1 MRSALRHL
9 ACLAACC
16 LLSVSAQ
23 AAPQAEKLAGSWA
36 CQEHEGGS
44 DVAMI
49 LDYRRSDDFLV
60 GEMKEDNG
68 AVLLDVW
75 LDDGE
80 AKLALRRL
88 LSYDATVEMRVV
100 EETADSVKV
109 AGELRHL
116 LDTTTR
122 VREEVRFTGSDL
134 FRAVWEADSGA
145 GWQVTLERTCR
156 RI

>member
-1 MRSALRHL
+1 MRSAVRPL

-16 LLSVSAQ
+16 LASVSAR
-23 AAPQAEKLAGSWA
+23 AEPQAEKLVGSWA

-49 LDYRRSDDFLV
+49 LTYRRSEDFLV

-75 LDDGE
+75 LDDGA

-100 EETADSVKV
+100 EEAVDRVKV

-116 LDTTTR
+116 LNTTTR
-122 VREEVRFTGSDL
+122 VREEIRFTGDDE

-145 GWQVTLERTCR
+145 GWQITLDRKCR